1 MGVEVPRA
9 VISDK
14 TFKYEFTNE
23 GGVENTIRLLKN
35 IMGLWLM
42 QECKRQWQRE
52 GADLSY
58 DELTDM
64 AEEAEPFAGHVEVD
78 NGKFLAPGDMP
89 KRINDYLARTG
100 QATTED
106 KGQMIRIILESL
118 ALRYRA
124 VMEYIEDATGDAVDV
139 VHIVGGGIRN
149 ELLCRFTANALGK
162 KVITGPIEATA
173 SGNILMQAR
182 ATGQIKTLDEAREI
196 VRRSFEMKEYQPED
210 TPAWEEQY
218 ERIKS

>member
-1 MGVEVPRA
+1 
-9 VISDK
+9 
-14 TFKYEFTNE
+14 
-23 GGVENTIRLLKN
+23 
-35 IMGLWLM
+35 
-42 QECKRQWQRE
+42 
-52 GADLSY
+52 
-58 DELTDM
+58 
-64 AEEAEPFAGHVEVD
+64 
-78 NGKFLAPGDMP
+78 
-89 KRINDYLARTG
+89 
-100 QATTED
+100 
-106 KGQMIRIILESL
+106 
-118 ALRYRA
+118 

-218 ERIKS
+218 KRIKNERS